1 MKRTIQRLA
10 ITAMLFAS
18 GNALAE
24 CKIDPDWTAEKVAT
38 TLAACKAANQP
49 ATREEVVAEVS
60 EYAQVAKSIAEAV
73 GIAAREVG
81 VATNEFIKTDAGKI
95 TIFFVAWHVFGED
108 IKGVVFGI
116 PLAIFAVWLFF
127 ALLHRIRKTGEF
139 VTVKGM
145 FGQEKSVPVLTPIG
159 RLSENSGGTL
169 FIVGVVCLVILIVA
183 LMHIL

>member
-1 MKRTIQRLA
+1 MKRTLRTLA
-10 ITAMLFAS
+10 VTAMLFAS
-18 GNALAE
+18 SNALAE

-38 TLAACKAANQP
+38 TLAACKAASEP
-49 ATREEVVAEVS
+49 VTREEVVAEVS

-73 GIAAREVG
+73 GIAAHEVG

-116 PLAIFAVWLFF
+116 PIAIFAVWLFF
-127 ALLHRIRKTGEF
+127 ALLHRIRKTGDYT
-139 VTVKGM
+139 TVKGM

-159 RLSENSGGTL
+159 RLSENAGGTL
-169 FIVGVVCLVILIVA
+169 FIVSVVCLAILVVA
-183 LMHIL
+183 LANIL